1 MPLQILEE
9 KWYMLN
15 NCCYACRTMAPP
27 VAACHLPKK
36 LPLEMFIIAKLMQK
50 FQLCLLVC
58 VLAAVVYND
67 ERTVYV
73 LLN

>member
-1 MPLQILEE
+1 MPLQILNE

-15 NCCYACRTMAPP
+15 NYCYACRTMAPA
-27 VAACHLPKK
+27 VAACHPPKK
-36 LPLEMFIIAKLMQK
+36 SPVELFIIAELMQK

-67 ERTVYV
+67 ERTIYV